1 MSANIKRKYA
11 KYSSETIIIYGT
23 CVSESRCSA
32 RTKTVVLR
40 RRSGWAIARA
50 ELVIAEAV
58 LARRRSGLAIAR
70 AVRMNCKADI
80 AEPDAE
86 NMKS

>member
-1 MSANIKRKYA
+1 M
-11 KYSSETIIIYGT
+11 

-32 RTKTVVLR
+32 RTKTVVLG

-58 LARRRSGLAIAR
+58 LARAESRC
-70 AVRMNCKADI
+70 MNCKADI
-80 AEPDAE
+80 AGYSAE

>member
-50 ELVIAEAV
+50 ELVIAKAV
-58 LARRRSGLAIAR
+58 LARADAG
-70 AVRMNCKADI
+70 RMNCKADI